1 MDFCW
6 EDEPEPKQEEEAK
19 DRSSKDRSSK
29 DRSSKSRRKPKTK
42 DKASQKGLKAANKAL
57 KAALYEGLRDIP
69 DIIPERRAHNLN
81 EFRIIS
87 YVHVYIY

>member
-6 EDEPEPKQEEEAK
+6 EDEPEPKEEEAK
-19 DRSSKDRSSK
+19 DRSSKDRSN
-29 DRSSKSRRKPKTK
+29 KSRRKPKTK
-42 DKASQKGLKAANKAL
+42 DKASQKGLKAAQKAL
-57 KAALYEGLRDIP
+57 KAALYQGLRDIP

-81 EFRIIS
+81 EFRIMS

>member
-6 EDEPEPKQEEEAK
+6 EDEPEPKEEEEA
-19 DRSSKDRSSK
+19 KDRSSK

-42 DKASQKGLKAANKAL
+42 DKASQKGLKAAQKAL

-69 DIIPERRAHNLN
+69 DIIPECRAHNLN

>member
-6 EDEPEPKQEEEAK
+6 EDEPEPKEEEEEEEEEAK

-29 DRSSKSRRKPKTK
+29 DRSNKRRRKPKT
-42 DKASQKGLKAANKAL
+42 QKAL
-57 KAALYEGLRDIP
+57 KAALYEALRDIP
-69 DIIPERRAHNLN
+69 DIIPECRAHNLN
-81 EFRIIS
+81 EFRRIS